1 MLRPGS
7 STMRE
12 ASVPTLSALVD
23 NMHEETDMS
32 GRPKS
37 CEHQPSM
44 SVRFVLYMVVLL
56 LAVHMIAS
64 TMLYVY
70 LSMRVDKVGGKP
82 APATP
87 GHARTSGNQTWPEGD
102 LIRRCVEQCLM
113 PGAQERRGKG
123 GVAAF
128 DAQIGGR
135 PDGHD
140 SKSPQP
146 TAAHLIASVPV
157 ANSFPGVTFP
167 SNKGQPIKHWVA
179 TGFPAFTRNVNY
191 THGKLVITE
200 PGLYFVYCQVSFRLS
215 SSGSKVTSNVPFVQ
229 YINLESDPQHST
241 MLMKASKTPV
251 DRNQASSF
259 NSVNQGGVFQ
269 LKKGHKLFVSVTST
283 DLLSYD
289 KDTYFGIFRL

>member
-12 ASVPTLSALVD
+12 GSVPTLSAVVD
-23 NMHEETDMS
+23 NMHEATDMS
-32 GRPKS
+32 GRRRS

-56 LAVHMIAS
+56 LAAHMIAS
-64 TMLYVY
+64 AMLYVY
-70 LSMRVDKVGGKP
+70 LAMRVDKVGGEP

-87 GHARTSGNQTWPEGD
+87 GHSKTSGNQTWSEGD
-102 LIRRCVEQCLM
+102 LLRRCVKQCLM
-113 PGAQERRGKG
+113 PGAQERRGEG
-123 GVAAF
+123 GGASF
-128 DAQIGGR
+128 DAQRGGR
-135 PDGHD
+135 PVGHD
-140 SKSPQP
+140 SHYPQR
-146 TAAHLIASVPV
+146 TAAHLIATAPG
-157 ANSFPGVTFP
+157 AISFPGVTFP
-167 SNKGQPIKHWVA
+167 SDKGNPIKHWM
-179 TGFPAFTRNVNY
+179 TEGFPAFKRNINY

-200 PGLYFVYCQVSFRLS
+200 PGLYFVYCQVSFRLT

-229 YINLESDPQHST
+229 YIYLQTDPQHVT

-251 DRNQASSF
+251 DGSQASSF

-269 LKKGHKLFVSVTST
+269 LKKGDKLFVSVTST